1 MVMEFCSN
9 RYWFWGCA
17 KGADQ
22 IMGKVPVRLREVAYS
37 LSPNHQYIMRGLF
50 KDWGYKLSK
59 KFHENWV
66 SALTLVTPV
75 AGTYWFVTSLPC
87 IFYATTSLLWASA
100 RLKTQRLFFFYRETP
115 EVREVTAPS
124 QLVQVKKLQRQKKTP
139 FYVSFAFFKAL
150 EMTAT
155 LISIFSSIKS

>member
-1 MVMEFCSN
+1 MAMEFCSN
-9 RYWFWGCA
+9 RYWFRGCA

-22 IMGKVPVRLREVAYS
+22 IMGKVPVRLRDVTYT

-100 RLKTQRLFFFYRETP
+100 RLKTQKALF
-115 EVREVTAPS
+115 
-124 QLVQVKKLQRQKKTP
+124 LLQRNPRGEGGNSPIT
-139 FYVSFAFFKAL
+139 
-150 EMTAT
+150 
-155 LISIFSSIKS
+155 ISPKYKGRRKHHFTFLLLSSKRLRWLQPWYLYAPV